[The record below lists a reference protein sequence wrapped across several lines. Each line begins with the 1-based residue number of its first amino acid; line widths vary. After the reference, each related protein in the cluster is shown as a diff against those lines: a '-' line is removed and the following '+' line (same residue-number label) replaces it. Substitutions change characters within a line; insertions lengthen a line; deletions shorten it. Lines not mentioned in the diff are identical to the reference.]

1 MFRLV
6 KQVFIVLLSFRR
18 SLATKCV
25 SFNNEPCM
33 IRPTLV
39 DLNRV
44 DLKYYPFIISLDKRT
59 GSCKSVDET
68 STRICVSSKTKDVNG
83 KVFNIVT
90 NKNED
95 KTMVNH
101 ILCDRKWKF
110 NSTTCNSNQK
120 WNHET
125 C

>member
-1 MFRLV
+1 MFRLI
-6 KQVFIVLLSFRR
+6 KQVFIVLLSFSR

-68 STRICVSSKTKDVNG
+68 STRICVPVK
-83 KVFNIVT
+83 
-90 NKNED
+90 
-95 KTMVNH
+95 
-101 ILCDRKWKF
+101 
-110 NSTTCNSNQK
+110 QK
-120 WNHET
+120 M
-125 C
+125 